1 MTLRIRAL
9 GPLQVDID
17 DQPLALGGAKQALVL
32 GLLAAHAHTVV
43 AVTTIIDALWGDEP
57 NDRAAST
64 VQVYISNLRKLL
76 DGTGTGRG
84 HALIVTQRPGYKLMT
99 ANDELDIDHFA
110 RLVAMARAA
119 AADRDDAAAVD
130 HYRTAESL
138 WRGQAFADLADFDAM
153 RAGALRLDNQRVEA
167 RAARLDLEL
176 DLGRHTA
183 VLGELQAL
191 VASHPLDERLR
202 AQLMLTLYRA
212 GRQADALGVYQ
223 AGRNLLLDE
232 LGIDPGAELRAL
244 EHRILDQDPTLDRR
258 SDAASPASS
267 RSSGDDAATQIR
279 SHVGQVTAE
288 VIVGD
293 RVHFVVKAVTTLGRR
308 ADRDVVVDDVD
319 ASRAHA
325 EIRHHDGRYVLV
337 DVGSTNG
344 TVVDGR
350 RVGEHSLGDDDEF
363 TIGSTVI
370 RFRRVD

>member
-43 AVTTIIDALWGDEP
+43 PVTTIIDALWGDDP

-76 DGTGTGRG
+76 DGTGSGRG
-84 HALIVTQRPGYKLMT
+84 HALILTQRPGYKLMT

-119 AADRDDAAAVD
+119 AADRDGAAAVD
-130 HYRTAESL
+130 HYRAAESL

-153 RAGALRLDNQRVEA
+153 RADALRLDNQRSEA

-183 VLGELQAL
+183 VLSELQAL

-232 LGIDPGAELRAL
+232 LGIDPGPELRAL
-244 EHRILDQDPTLDRR
+244 EHRILDQDPMLDRR
-258 SDAASPASS
+258 SDAAAPTSS
-267 RSSGDDAATQIR
+267 RSSGAEAATQIR

-293 RVHFVVKAVTTLGRR
+293 RVHFVVKAVTTIGRR

-325 EIRHHDGRYVLV
+325 EIRHHDGHYVLV

-350 RVGEHSLGDDDEF
+350 RVGEYALGEQDEF
-363 TIGSTVI
+363 TIGSTVV
-370 RFRRVD
+370 RFRRIG